1 MKNFL
6 TLALIA
12 GAISAKHL
20 SREEKKQRKLDQ
32 KEFTE
37 YMKQWGKDYKNHD
50 EKEEHMQKWKE
61 SKKVVDKL
69 NGRKTRAHF
78 EVNEIS
84 DLSPEE

>member
-20 SREEKKQRKLDQ
+20 SREDKEQRKLDQ

-37 YMKQWGKDYKNHD
+37 YMKEWGKEYKN
-50 EKEEHMQKWKE
+50 
-61 SKKVVDKL
+61 
-69 NGRKTRAHF
+69 
-78 EVNEIS
+78 
-84 DLSPEE
+84 